1 MNSPALDVVI
11 GVVLIYAV
19 LSLFV
24 TVLVEFFSGTTMNMR
39 GWTLE
44 MAIKSAFGARSRFDG
59 SVGEKVQAFYDNP
72 IIAALFMSGR
82 RPSEISPDAFTQ
94 AFLAVVAKGKYPNYP
109 DGRPATPAEF
119 VDTLKTLPTANGDK
133 ALAAVAALL
142 PGVEQDWSALESKVG
157 KWFHDIGDRS
167 EGWFKRRM
175 NWGTLGISAAF
186 VVALNVD
193 TLFVVRMLWLD
204 SNLRKSAVARATE
217 LTQEA
222 RPGGANAAP
231 VAVDPPRHA
240 MREELESGLSTA
252 IARINDALAKSAN
265 LRDANVSTPRRDA
278 SLFTPKLE
286 SCTTKIKAC
295 ETGAADMK
303 LEGSDQTECVR
314 KLYAC
319 EENGDAREVEGCRQ
333 ERLDCTEGAGKLML
347 LNAKLV
353 QIRGSLW
360 TAGKRT
366 GIGGDSVADEVA
378 TANALFD
385 AEEKLG
391 EVKYALMSP
400 YLLARDTGQ
409 HLKKAREALD
419 QAIARTSRLLDER
432 YPSRTRFQVDRI
444 CKQYAEAA
452 APIGSTKY
460 VADYAGCQRLHAEA
474 STGQLGIPMGWDESL
489 RELQRM
495 PDREG
500 LNGYIFAGW
509 VLSTLA
515 LMLGAPFWFDLLGR
529 LVKLRSSGAKAAEK
543 TADTDTSA
551 PAGTNRPAL
560 SGPPGT
566 APGGGAAYFP
576 DGLNP
581 LERNLKDYEISRIQ
595 QALHITK
602 PSGRF
607 DRETR
612 TAILKWRSLHS
623 LPEGY
628 ELTEQ
633 MIRELLGYS
642 PPQIASPVSE
652 PAAQD
657 VLGKADFPVWLE
669 QGSAGDA
676 VAQVKSAL
684 LRKLDNYIPTPGTQF
699 DEATAA
705 AVERFQEMANL
716 GRDGK
721 VGPETWL
728 KLTSD
733 PDELPAE
740 LLKPEWMARAIAE
753 IGQRAIAGA
762 QNNPRVLDYL
772 KTLVDR
778 PSSGDDTPWC
788 AAFLAWVL
796 ACTGYRLAKD
806 EQAAEKSRL
815 LLASAWRGWGTASEA
830 RYGAIVILKRR
841 GDPDPGDDKPGAH
854 AGFLVRESGNDFVV
868 LGGNQESGSVGVTRF
883 PRASYELLEY
893 RWPDPTMLV
902 ADELTEETALE
913 VKPGPQEKRS
923 LLDDPLYPRLARG
936 VRDTSAVTRLQQS
949 LRRAGLTLDVD
960 GLFGPQTESAVRAF
974 QHRNS
979 LPITGEVDAATW
991 TALDPGA
998 STWAM
1003 PTISNQ
1009 PPLRISMADIKDAA
1023 SKLSVEFAALA
1034 AVTSVESAGSGFVG
1048 GLPKILFEGH
1058 VFWRELKKRAIDPT
1072 TAPSGFG
1079 DVLYPKWTKAFYRGG
1094 SAEHDRLA
1102 KAKECAKALNLSEG
1116 DAAEVANA
1124 AASWGLFQ
1132 ILGANFADCG
1142 YNSATAFAAAMHTGE
1157 KAQLDAVCEFIK
1169 RNPIMKNALMNRDWA
1184 AFARA
1189 YNGPAYAKNRY
1200 DQKLAAAYARA
1211 TSIV

>member
-1 MNSPALDVVI
+1 MDSPALDVVI
-11 GVVLIYAV
+11 GVVLMYAV

-24 TVLVEFFSGTTMNMR
+24 TVLVEMFSGTMMNMR

-59 SVGEKVQAFYDNP
+59 SVGEKVQAFYENP

-82 RPSEISPDAFTQ
+82 RPSEVSPDAFTR
-94 AFLAVVAKGKYPNYP
+94 AFLAVVAKGKYPAYP

-119 VDTLKTLPTANGDK
+119 VDTLKTQPAANADK

-142 PGVEQDWSALESKVG
+142 PGAEQDWSAFESKVG

-175 NWGTLGISAAF
+175 NWGTLVISATF

-204 SNLRKSAVARATE
+204 SNLRNSAVAMAPE

-222 RPGGANAAP
+222 RPSGANAAP
-231 VAVDPPRHA
+231 VADEPRHA
-240 MREELESGLSTA
+240 MRDKLERDLSTA

-265 LRDANVSTPRRDA
+265 LRDASVSTPRRDA

-295 ETGAADMK
+295 ETRAADKK
-303 LEGSDQTECVR
+303 LEGSNQTECVR

-319 EENGDAREVEGCRQ
+319 DEKGDATQVEGCRQ

-400 YLLARDTGQ
+400 YLLAHDTGQ
-409 HLKKAREALD
+409 HLKKAQEALD
-419 QAIARTSRLLDER
+419 QAIARTSQLLDER
-432 YPSRTRFQVDRI
+432 YPSRTRFQVARI

-500 LNGYIFAGW
+500 LNGYILAGW
-509 VLSTLA
+509 ALSTLA

-529 LVKLRSSGAKAAEK
+529 LVKLRSSGAKEAEK
-543 TADTDTSA
+543 TTDSDATA
-551 PAGTNRPAL
+551 PGTTTRPAP
-560 SGPPGT
+560 SGPAGT
-566 APGGGAAYFP
+566 APGGGEAYFP
-576 DGLNP
+576 DGLNA
-581 LERNLKDYEISRIQ
+581 LERNLKDYEITRIQ
-595 QALHITK
+595 QALHIPK

-607 DRETR
+607 DGETR
-612 TAILKWRSLHS
+612 TAIHNWRSEHK
-623 LPEGY
+623 LPLGY

-669 QGSAGDA
+669 RGSAGDA

-684 LRKLDNYIPTPGTQF
+684 LRKLDNYTPTPGTQF
-699 DEATAA
+699 DESTAA

-806 EQAAEKSRL
+806 EQAAQKSRL

-949 LRRAGLTLDVD
+949 LRRTGLTLDVD

-974 QHRNS
+974 QHKIS

-1003 PTISNQ
+1003 PTSSNQ

-1102 KAKECAKALNLSEG
+1102 KAKECAKALNLSEV

-1157 KAQLDAVCEFIK
+1157 KEQLDAVCKFIE
-1169 RNPIMKNALMNRDWA
+1169 RNPIMKDALMNRDWA